1 MTVWLVGHG
10 VVGRRVD
17 RLLAHHEVRVHDPR
31 REPTPLGEPGDVAVL
46 THPGRHLQLAEMFAR
61 RQISVITVGDDL
73 DDVHG
78 LLELGPRFSDAGR
91 SLVIGAALSPGL
103 SGLLARHLA
112 ERLHG
117 VDEIHVAVHG
127 TAGPACARAHHRSL
141 SGRAPGLVDGRWV
154 EFRGGAGR
162 ELCWFPEPVGPLD
175 CYRAEIASPVLL
187 HQAFDGVGR
196 ISVRRSATRRDRLT
210 APLPMLRPPHAE
222 GGIGALRV
230 EVRGS
235 TADGG
240 RETLVLGIAELVGTA
255 AAAVAAAFVD
265 ECAQGGLPAGI
276 VRAADAGL
284 DTTGLLGRVEG
295 YGVRI
300 QAFTGQPYG

>member
-10 VVGRRVD
+10 VVGRRIE
-17 RLLAHHEVRVHDPR
+17 RLLAHHDVRIHDPR
-31 REPTPLGEPGDVAVL
+31 REPTPLGEPGDIAVL
-46 THPGRHLQLAEMFAR
+46 AHPGHHTRLAEAFCR
-61 RQISVITVGDDL
+61 RQMSVITMGDVL
-73 DDVHG
+73 DDVQSQ
-78 LLELGPRFSDAGR
+78 LDLGPRFVEMGR

-103 SGLLARHLA
+103 SGLLARHLSGC
-112 ERLHG
+112 LHS

-141 SGRAPGLVDGRWV
+141 SGRATGLIDGQWV

-162 ELCWFPEPVGPLD
+162 ELCWFPEPVGALD
-175 CYRAEIASPVLL
+175 CYRAEIASPLLL
-187 HQAFDGVGR
+187 HQAFDSVSR

-210 APLPMLRPPHAE
+210 AQLPMLRPPHAE

-235 TADGG
+235 REDGS
-240 RETLVLGIAELVGTA
+240 RETVVLGIAEFVGTA

-265 ECAQGGLPAGI
+265 ECVSGAVPVGV
-276 VRAADAGL
+276 VRAADSTL
-284 DTTGLLGRVEG
+284 DTRGILSRVEA
-295 YGVRI
+295 YGVRV
-300 QAFTGQPYG
+300 QAFTGLPYT